1 MCFEWRDVMKS
12 SKIKNKKQDN
22 LKNNNKMEYLKA
34 KTCSHEL
41 KAKENKYV
49 LRPFLPPPL

>member
-41 KAKENKYV
+41 RAKENK
-49 LRPFLPPPL
+49 